1 MKKTLYKI
9 LKKITSKFEESL
21 NLTKIADNNN
31 NNNNVND
38 YNQSRLSDAL
48 RQLDVTNPMYNQP
61 LLSLNSTQISNLPLS
76 SMVVENKKS
85 VLNRSFSYEIK
96 LYHAV
101 GGYVAEIIKY
111 TEEEKNSNLYGYS
124 KQGNLHILDSNK
136 LGEEL
141 EKAIAYES
149 MRQ

>member
-9 LKKITSKFEESL
+9 LKKITSKFEDSL
-21 NLTKIADNNN
+21 NLTKVAVNNN
-31 NNNNVND
+31 INNNVND
-38 YNQSRLSDAL
+38 YNQNRLSDAL
-48 RQLDVTNPMYNQP
+48 RQLDGTNPMYNQP
-61 LLSLNSTQISNLPLS
+61 LLGLNNTQISNLPLS